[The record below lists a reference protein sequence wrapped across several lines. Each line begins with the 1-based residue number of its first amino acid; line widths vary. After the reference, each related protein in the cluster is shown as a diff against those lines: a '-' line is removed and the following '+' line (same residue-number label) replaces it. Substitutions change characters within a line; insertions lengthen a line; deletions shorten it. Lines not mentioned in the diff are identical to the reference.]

1 MLIDNKTYNL
11 LILFSLQKIVRKEGN
26 EFIGFNEL
34 LKSYNIEEND
44 TPKQVYNKLCGE
56 RVAVVKKSNKDNGK
70 KNKSARST
78 RK

>member
-1 MLIDNKTYNL
+1 MLDNKTYNL
-11 LILFSLQKIVRKEGN
+11 LILFSLQKLVRKEDN

-44 TPKQVYNKLCGE
+44 TSKQVYNKLCGE

-70 KNKSARST
+70 KNKSTRST